1 MEIQINK
8 LSIEDLNTR
17 VEWINHPSISGNMYF
32 ELPASY
38 EKTLKW
44 FLQLDSR
51 PNRIDLV
58 AKSHTEILSMFGLT
72 DIDLTNSKAELY
84 IMTNPKFQGMGIGQK
99 ATKWLLN
106 YSFSILS
113 LNKIYLYTDT
123 KNLAASN
130 MYNKVGFFQ
139 EGILRSDKFKNGV
152 LNDRIVM
159 SMLRKEWEDQ
169 SWKNNSLTFSIN
181 DN

>member
-1 MEIQINK
+1 MEIQISK
-8 LSIEDLNTR
+8 LTLEDLDSR
-17 VEWINHPSISGNMYF
+17 IEWINHPSISENMYF
-32 ELPASY
+32 ELPATY

-58 AKSHTEILSMFGLT
+58 AKSYTRLLSMFGLT
-72 DIDLTNSKAELY
+72 DIDLINSKAELY
-84 IMTNPKFQGMGIGQK
+84 IMINPKFQGMGIGQK
-99 ATKWLLN
+99 ITKWLLN

-113 LNKIYLYTDT
+113 LNKVYLYTDVT
-123 KNLAASN
+123 NQSALNL
-130 MYNKVGFFQ
+130 YKKVGFFQ
-139 EGILRSDKFKNGV
+139 EGILRSDKLKNGI

-159 SMLRKEWEDQ
+159 SMLSKEWNNQ
-169 SWKNNSLTFSIN
+169 SWKIINPEFIIN